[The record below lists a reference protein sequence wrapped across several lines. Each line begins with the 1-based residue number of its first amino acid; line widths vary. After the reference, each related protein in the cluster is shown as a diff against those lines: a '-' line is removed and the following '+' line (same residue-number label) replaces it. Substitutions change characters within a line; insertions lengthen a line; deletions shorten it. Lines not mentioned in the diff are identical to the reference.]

1 MVLPRQLS
9 FSEASG
15 ATPTAEYPFTVIE
28 LQVDAAGRG
37 DGRMS
42 VGAKIKVHK
51 ASDQIEHEDFA
62 AGSVLL
68 KDVKVS

>member
-1 MVLPRQLS
+1 MRQ
-9 FSEASG
+9 AV
-15 ATPTAEYPFTVIE
+15 AT
-28 LQVDAAGRG
+28 AG
-37 DGRMS
+37 MS